1 MSAMLFYYLNLKLR
15 LINLIDYLNI
25 KTSQSIFNNEDLKKL
40 IECNIYSINISG
52 NDNIQIKIK

>member
-25 KTSQSIFNNEDLKKL
+25 KTLGYSQ
-40 IECNIYSINISG
+40 
-52 NDNIQIKIK
+52 